1 MADIHINFMREL
13 MRCFVAIDIK
23 KELLCLID
31 YIQKELREV
40 DGCFSFS
47 LPETTHITLR
57 FLGETDDKT
66 LREVTTQL
74 REVVKKHRPFELN
87 TTNVGVFQRN
97 GITHTI
103 WLGVELKTELQTIVK
118 DISNIKPEDVSV
130 FNKFTPHIT
139 IARVKYVNDSRELN
153 KTISGM
159 DRIQTKSIQVNEIKI
174 KKSTLTQQGPIYED
188 VESFK
193 LSGEFA

>member
-1 MADIHINFMREL
+1 

-23 KELLCLID
+23 KELLCLIEK
-31 YIQKELREV
+31 IQKELREV
-40 DGCFSFS
+40 EGRFSFS

-57 FLGETDDKT
+57 FLGEMDKKT
-66 LREVTTQL
+66 LREVTIQL

-97 GITHTI
+97 GIIHTI
-103 WLGVELKTELQTIVK
+103 WLGVELKTELQTLVK
-118 DISNIKPEDVSV
+118 DILNINPEDVCG
-130 FNKFTPHIT
+130 FTTFTPHIT
-139 IARVKYVNDSRELN
+139 IARVKYVNDYRELN
-153 KTISGM
+153 KTIFGM

>member
-40 DGCFSFS
+40 DGRFSFI

-97 GITHTI
+97 GIAHII
-103 WLGVELKTELQTIVK
+103 WLGVELKTELQTLTEIMLDCPKPKGSLQGLNESLILLMQHIQHCWTTVLRPRLQELQIKPIVK
-118 DISNIKPEDVSV
+118 
-130 FNKFTPHIT
+130 
-139 IARVKYVNDSRELN
+139 L
-153 KTISGM
+153 
-159 DRIQTKSIQVNEIKI
+159 
-174 KKSTLTQQGPIYED
+174 
-188 VESFK
+188 
-193 LSGEFA
+193 LSLA

>member
-23 KELLCLID
+23 KELLCLVEN
-31 YIQKELREV
+31 IQKELREV
-40 DGCFSFS
+40 EGRFSFI

-57 FLGETDDKT
+57 FLGETDDET

-87 TTNVGVFQRN
+87 TTNVGVFKRN

-103 WLGVELKTELQTIVK
+103 WLGVELKRELQTLVK
-118 DISNIKPEDVSV
+118 DISNINPEDVCG
-130 FNKFTPHIT
+130 FAKFTPHIT

-159 DRIQTKSIQVNEIKI
+159 GGIQTKSIQVNEIKM
-174 KKSTLTQQGPIYED
+174 KKSTLTQQGPIYD
-188 VESFK
+188 DIESFK
-193 LSGEFA
+193 LTGEFA